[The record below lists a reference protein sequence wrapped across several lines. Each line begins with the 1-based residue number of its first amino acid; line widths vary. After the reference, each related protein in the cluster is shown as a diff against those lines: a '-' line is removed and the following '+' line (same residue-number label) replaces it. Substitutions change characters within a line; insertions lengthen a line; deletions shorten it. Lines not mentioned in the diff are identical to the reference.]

1 MKKYYSV
8 KKIFNFKS
16 ALRENTHF
24 QMPTPP
30 LIFHLGKKFE
40 FLFIV

>member
-1 MKKYYSV
+1 MFFENDDFSL
-8 KKIFNFKS
+8 FKG
-16 ALRENTHF
+16 APPENAHF

>member
-1 MKKYYSV
+1 MKESKMFY
-8 KKIFNFKS
+8 FDFKG
-16 ALRENTHF
+16 AFRENAHF

-30 LIFHLGKKFE
+30 LIFHLGKKLE